1 MEPAVSISKQIYW
14 VGMNDRESRLFES
27 LWPLPQ
33 GVCYNSYLI
42 MDEKVALLD
51 TVKTTSSQ
59 GLLSKLRN
67 LIEKGRSIDY
77 LVIHHLEPDHSG
89 SIPILLRVFP
99 GITILGT
106 KKTAEFLEHL
116 YNIKDNVKV
125 VSDGD
130 ELVLGKHK
138 LIFKSTPMVHWPET
152 MMSYEPNAKILFSGD
167 AFGGFGALNGGIFDD
182 DVDLDFYEDEIL
194 RYFSN
199 IVGKFS
205 SMVQKAIEKLKDYE
219 IRIIASTHG
228 PIWRN
233 DPERIINLYNQWS
246 RQESEKGIVVAY
258 ASMYGNTERM
268 MEAVL
273 RGIIEAGLQCI
284 RVHNVSKSHHSFIL
298 RDIWRY
304 KGLILGSPT
313 YDVKLFPPMESL
325 VRLLSSKMIQNRY
338 VGIFGNYGW
347 SGGAVKTLKE
357 FVDQAKLQL
366 VEPAVEARFSA
377 EREQLDD
384 CFTLGQKVAQLVKND

>member
-1 MEPAVSISKQIYW
+1 
-14 VGMNDRESRLFES
+14 
-27 LWPLPQ
+27 
-33 GVCYNSYLI
+33 
-42 MDEKVALLD
+42 MDEKIALLD

-67 LIEKGRSIDY
+67 LIQKGRSIDY

-116 YNIKDNVKV
+116 YNITDNVRV

-138 LIFKSTPMVHWPET
+138 LIFQSTPMVHWPET
-152 MMSYEPNAKILFSGD
+152 MMSYEPHAKILFSGD

-205 SMVQKAIEKLKDYE
+205 SMVQKAIEKVKGYD
-219 IRIIASTHG
+219 IQMVASTHG

-246 RQESEKGIVVAY
+246 RHESEKGIVVAY

-284 RVHNVSKSHHSFIL
+284 RVHNVSKSHHSFVL

-377 EREQLDD
+377 EKAQLDD

>member
-1 MEPAVSISKQIYW
+1 
-14 VGMNDRESRLFES
+14 
-27 LWPLPQ
+27 
-33 GVCYNSYLI
+33 
-42 MDEKVALLD
+42 
-51 TVKTTSSQ
+51 
-59 GLLSKLRN
+59 
-67 LIEKGRSIDY
+67 
-77 LVIHHLEPDHSG
+77 
-89 SIPILLRVFP
+89 
-99 GITILGT
+99 
-106 KKTAEFLEHL
+106 
-116 YNIKDNVKV
+116 
-125 VSDGD
+125 
-130 ELVLGKHK
+130 
-138 LIFKSTPMVHWPET
+138 MVHWPET
-152 MMSYEPNAKILFSGD
+152 MMSYEPHAKILFSGD

>member
-14 VGMNDRESRLFES
+14 VGMNDRESTLFES

-42 MDEKVALLD
+42 LDEKVALLD
-51 TVKTTSSQ
+51 TVKTITAP
-59 GLLSKLRN
+59 GFLSKLRSV
-67 LIEKGRSIDY
+67 IPEGKHIDY

-89 SIPILLRVFP
+89 SIPILLRAFP
-99 GITILGT
+99 GITILGS
-106 KKTAEFLEHL
+106 KKTAEFLEHM
-116 YNIKDNVKV
+116 YNIKDNVKIV
-125 VSDGD
+125 ADGD
-130 ELVLGKHK
+130 ELVLGDHK
-138 LIFKSTPMVHWPET
+138 LIFNSTPMVHWPET
-152 MMSYEPNAKILFSGD
+152 MMSYEPHAKILFSGD

-182 DVDLDFYEDEIL
+182 DVDIDYYEDEIL

-205 SMVQKAIEKLKDYE
+205 SMVQKAIEKVKAYD
-219 IRIIASTHG
+219 IQMVASTHG
-228 PIWRN
+228 PIWRTE
-233 DPERIINLYNQWS
+233 PKRIIELYDQWS
-246 RQESEKGIVVAY
+246 RHESEKGIVVAY
-258 ASMYGNTERM
+258 ASMYGNTEKM

-284 RVHNVSKSHHSFIL
+284 RVHNVSKSHHSFVL

-313 YDVKLFPPMESL
+313 YDLKLFPPMETL

-347 SGGAVKTLKE
+347 SGGAVKTLNE

-377 EREQLDD
+377 ERNQLDD
-384 CFTLGQKVAQLVKND
+384 CFTLGQKVAQFVKND